1 MFTAYVVVVAATAA
15 ANLAAA
21 AADFLRVEWIL
32 GNMTRYG
39 VPHSWL
45 YPLGAAKAAGAV
57 GLLAGLVVPALGI
70 AAAAGLV
77 LYFVGAVISVTRA
90 RWYSHLPFPAFFLLL
105 AACSLAL
112 GLASA

>member
-1 MFTAYVVVVAATAA
+1 MFTAYVVVVLATAA

-21 AADFLRVEWIL
+21 VADFLRAGWIL
-32 GNMTRYG
+32 GNMTKYG

-45 YPLGAAKAAGAV
+45 YPLGAAKAAGAL

-77 LYFVGAVISVTRA
+77 LYFVGAVVTVARA
-90 RWYSHLPFPAFFLLL
+90 RWYSHLPFPTIFLLL
-105 AACSLAL
+105 AAGSLAL
-112 GLASA
+112 GLAAT